1 MRRLNLLISLFF
13 LFLSAARVGGQESG
27 REITVTADNLATAII
42 RASDG
47 DIINVSG
54 GTYYG
59 SLEIDKPLTINGI
72 DWPVIDGQGSGT
84 VLKLSAPGAI
94 VRGLVIRNSGSS
106 LDQENAGIAVEAADI
121 TIENNRL
128 EETLFGIYLRD
139 ANGSIVRNNHV
150 TSKELDVPRRGDP
163 IRVWY
168 STDVLIEDNVVER
181 GRDVVLWYSERL
193 TVRGNEVTDGRYG
206 LHFMYC
212 DDALIEQNL
221 LLNNSVGTFLMY
233 SRRMTMQHNTIG
245 NNRGPS
251 GYGVG
256 LKDMDDAVVKENLF
270 LNNRI
275 GAHVDGSPREVDS
288 TGRFE
293 GNVFAYND
301 IGVNMLPAVRHN
313 EFLGNSFVDNEEQV
327 AVAGGGQLRENDW
340 TVGDQGNYW
349 SDYAGY
355 DVNGDGQGEIEY
367 KSERLFENLMSREP
381 NLRLFLYS
389 PAINAI
395 DLSAKAFPIVKPQP
409 KLTDTKPLM
418 APIIPQ
424 DAPPLPQ
431 PTAVD
436 WLIPALVAIVLA
448 LVLAGLPRFG
458 RHHFR
463 SLSILEKT
471 Q

>member
-1 MRRLNLLISLFF
+1 MFF
-13 LFLSAARVGGQESG
+13 LFLSAARVGGQESR
-27 REITVTADNLATAII
+27 REITVAADNLAAAIA
-42 RASDG
+42 RASNG

-54 GTYYG
+54 GAYYG
-59 SLEIDKPLTINGI
+59 SLEIDKRLTINGI

-84 VLKLSAPGAI
+84 VLKLTAPGTI
-94 VRGLVIRNSGSS
+94 VRDFVIRNSGSS

-168 STDVLIEDNVVER
+168 STDVLIEGNVVVK

-193 TVRGNEVTDGRYG
+193 TVRGNEVSDGRYG

-212 DDALIEQNL
+212 DDALIEQNR

-233 SRRMTMQHNTIG
+233 SRRMTMQHNTIA

-288 TGRFE
+288 IGRFE
-293 GNVFAYND
+293 GNIFAYND

-327 AVAGGGQLRENDW
+327 AVAGGGRLRENDW
-340 TVGDQGNYW
+340 TVGNRGNYW

-355 DVNGDGQGEIEY
+355 DANEDGQGDIEY
-367 KSERLFENLMSREP
+367 KSERLFENLMSQEP

-389 PAINAI
+389 PAVNAI
-395 DLSAKAFPIVKPQP
+395 DLSARAFPVVKPQP
-409 KLTDTKPLM
+409 KLTDTMPLM

-424 DAPPLPQ
+424 DAPLLPQ
-431 PTAVD
+431 PAAAD
-436 WLIPALVAIVLA
+436 WLLPALVAIVLA
-448 LVLAGLPRFG
+448 LALAGLPRLG
-458 RHHFR
+458 RHRFR
-463 SLSILEKT
+463 SLTILEKT

>member
-1 MRRLNLLISLFF
+1 
-13 LFLSAARVGGQESG
+13 
-27 REITVTADNLATAII
+27 
-42 RASDG
+42 
-47 DIINVSG
+47 
-54 GTYYG
+54 
-59 SLEIDKPLTINGI
+59 
-72 DWPVIDGQGSGT
+72 
-84 VLKLSAPGAI
+84 
-94 VRGLVIRNSGSS
+94 
-106 LDQENAGIAVEAADI
+106 
-121 TIENNRL
+121 
-128 EETLFGIYLRD
+128 
-139 ANGSIVRNNHV
+139 
-150 TSKELDVPRRGDP
+150 
-163 IRVWY
+163 
-168 STDVLIEDNVVER
+168 
-181 GRDVVLWYSERL
+181 
-193 TVRGNEVTDGRYG
+193 
-206 LHFMYC
+206 
-212 DDALIEQNL
+212 
-221 LLNNSVGTFLMY
+221 MY
-233 SRRMTMQHNTIG
+233 SRRMTMQHNTIA

-288 TGRFE
+288 IGRFE

-327 AVAGGGQLRENDW
+327 AVAGGGRLLENDW

-355 DVNGDGQGEIEY
+355 DINGDGQGEIEY
-367 KSERLFENLMSREP
+367 KSERLFEDLMNQEP

-389 PAINAI
+389 PAVNAI
-395 DLSAKAFPIVKPQP
+395 DLSARAFPIVKPQP

-431 PTAVD
+431 PAAAD

-448 LVLAGLPRFG
+448 LALTGLPRLD
-458 RHHFR
+458 RHHYR
-463 SLSILEKT
+463 SLTILEKT